1 MWVRDHLDGL
11 WSDEDFLSWYPR
23 DGRPGLSPAQL
34 AMVCVLQFLL
44 NLSDRQVAEAVR
56 CRIDFKYA
64 LAMSLDD
71 PGFHH
76 SVLTD
81 FRDRLGQD
89 GRADQ
94 LLSLALDRL
103 REAGMIKE
111 RGRQRT
117 DSTQILSAAREL
129 TRLELVLEAVRAALE
144 EASRE
149 SPQVLD
155 DLVDAEWTT
164 RYGRPVRLPAQP
176 SHPATRLKQAG
187 ADACRLLQILPPHRR
202 GPQTEA
208 LRQIMVQNFL
218 VDTRGVL
225 RPRTEKDGRPKGAV
239 RIISP
244 YDLDARRA
252 IRGNTRWSGY
262 LVHVT
267 ETCDAAARVNLIT
280 DIATTSPTRDTQ
292 ALRATPDSATAD
304 CCPHSTW
311 STAATSPPPC

>member
-1 MWVRDHLDGL
+1 M
-11 WSDEDFLSWYPR
+11 
-23 DGRPGLSPAQL
+23 
-34 AMVCVLQFLL
+34 
-44 NLSDRQVAEAVR
+44 AEAVR

-94 LLSLALDRL
+94 LPSLALDRL

-111 RGRQRT
+111 HGRQRT
-117 DSTQILSAAREL
+117 GSTQILSAAREL

-155 DLVDAEWTT
+155 DLVDAEWAT
-164 RYGRPVRLPAQP
+164 RYGRPVRLPAQQ
-176 SHPATRLKQAG
+176 QAG

-208 LRQIMVQNFL
+208 MRQIMVQNFL

-280 DIATTSPTRDTQ
+280 DHRHHQPHPRHPGPARHPRPTPR
-292 ALRATPDSATAD
+292 P
-304 CCPHSTW
+304 P
-311 STAATSPPPC
+311 TAARTAPG